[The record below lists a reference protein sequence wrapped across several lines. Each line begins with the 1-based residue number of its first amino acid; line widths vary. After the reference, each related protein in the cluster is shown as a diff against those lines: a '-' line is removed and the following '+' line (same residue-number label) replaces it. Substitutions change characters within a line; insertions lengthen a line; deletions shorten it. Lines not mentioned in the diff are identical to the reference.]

1 MEWAFPFCNPT
12 RVHFR
17 LATKSHV
24 TLDFA
29 KLILAHIIISF
40 YQMIPSA
47 RKSSPGAVSKFLHL
61 REVRHGSVAI
71 LGKKW
76 YFSRMAE

>member
-24 TLDFA
+24 TLAFA
-29 KLILAHIIISF
+29 KLVRSKAIYGTNDADLIACMQAEVVSTRVQKLPQLRPLADIT
-40 YQMIPSA
+40 
-47 RKSSPGAVSKFLHL
+47 
-61 REVRHGSVAI
+61 
-71 LGKKW
+71 
-76 YFSRMAE
+76 